1 MEFRILG
8 PVEVWARGTRVEPG
22 PPRQRGV
29 LAALAV
35 DAGRPVSM
43 ETVVDRVWGPA
54 QSDRTRHTL
63 HVYVGRIRK
72 MLDDAGGEARLL
84 LRSGGYVLD
93 VDADRVDA
101 LRFRRLVEKARDPGL
116 ADAPRAEVLR
126 QALDLWRGTPLADVP
141 GEWAERVREGWTQR
155 RTDVV
160 VAWAQAELRLGRPTH
175 VIGTVSE
182 LISENPLVEPMV
194 AVYMRALAA
203 GGRGAE
209 ALETYARTQ
218 RLLADQLGADPGAD
232 LRGLHQAILRGNLD
246 TTVAP
251 DSPAASAR
259 PGTPTLPATGAAKAS
274 PVAPAQLPLDV
285 YGFTG
290 RARELDHL
298 DALRAGAGEQ
308 PTALVLAV
316 LSGSAGVGK
325 TALAVHWAHRVR
337 QHFPDGQ
344 LYVNL
349 RGFDPTGAAV
359 APADAMRGFL
369 DALGA
374 ERVPAGLEAQTGL
387 YRSLLVGRRMLV
399 VLDNARD
406 SEQVRPLLPGTPGCF
421 VLITSRSQLPG
432 LVAAE
437 GAHPLAVELL
447 PEEDARQL
455 LTRRMGAAR
464 VASDPSAVDAIITGC
479 ARLPLALAV
488 VAARAVTNPG
498 FPLASLAG
506 ELRREL
512 NRDVHQPAGTDL
524 DAFAGGDLAT
534 DVRSVFSWSYR
545 TLSSPAAR
553 LFRLLGL
560 HAGPDLTVSG
570 AASLIGWPVRA
581 TEEMLTELA
590 RAHLVAEHKPGR
602 FTFHDLLRAYATELA
617 RSYDEED
624 ARHAAVRRM
633 LDFYLHSAMN
643 ANWQLDPS
651 REPVAPIAMSEGAR
665 HDVFATLDEAMSW
678 FEAEH
683 AALIA
688 AVRQAE
694 AGGFDAH
701 VWQLAWAVSTY
712 NDRLGHWIDQITI
725 MRMALDATRRLDDR
739 NATAIAH
746 RGLALVYSRLARY
759 DEADTHCKRAL
770 EIYRELDDKLGQAL
784 GYQNLCWVAGLQRR
798 HREALGYAQR
808 ALPLFR
814 ELDHTLGHASTL
826 NDMGWFHSML
836 GNYDEAL
843 VACREALALF
853 EKLNL
858 HSAQANTWDTVGFAY
873 HKKGSYSDAVAS
885 YEYAL
890 ELFNELGHRYGH
902 AETLG
907 HLGDTY
913 AAMGSPDLARDAW
926 QRSLATLEELNHG
939 DADQI
944 RAKLNGL

>member
-1 MEFRILG
+1 MDFRILG

-93 VDADRVDA
+93 VDAERVDA
-101 LRFRRLVEKARDPGL
+101 LRFRRLVDQARDPGL

-141 GEWAERVREGWTQR
+141 GEWAERVREGWEQR

-160 VAWAQAELRLGRPTH
+160 VAWAQAELRLGRPAH

-194 AVYMRALAA
+194 AVYMRALATA
-203 GGRGAE
+203 GRGAE

-232 LRGLHQAILRGNLD
+232 LRGLHQSILRGELD
-246 TTVAP
+246 GVSPQAAP
-251 DSPAASAR
+251 VSPAAVPPAPPAPPPVPAAR
-259 PGTPTLPATGAAKAS
+259 GAT
-274 PVAPAQLPLDV
+274 PAQLPLDV

-290 RARELDHL
+290 RASELAHL
-298 DALRAGAGEQ
+298 DALRAGTGEQ
-308 PTALVLAV
+308 PTAVVLAV

-337 QHFPDGQ
+337 EHFPDGQ

-359 APADAMRGFL
+359 APADAMRGLL

-374 ERVPAGLEAQTGL
+374 ERIPTSLEAQTGL
-387 YRSLLVGRRMLV
+387 YRSLLVGRRVLV

-406 SEQVRPLLPGTPGCF
+406 AEQVRPLLPGTPGCF

-437 GAHPLAVELL
+437 GAHPLAVDLL

-464 VASDPSAVDAIITGC
+464 VASDPSAVDAIISGC

-512 NRDVHQPAGTDL
+512 IRGPVGTDL

-545 TLSSPAAR
+545 TLGSPAAR

-560 HAGPDLTVSG
+560 HAGPDLTVGG

-581 TEEMLTELA
+581 TEEMLSELA
-590 RAHLVAEHKPGR
+590 RAHLVAEYLPGR

-617 RSYDEED
+617 HSYDEED

-651 REPVAPIAMSEGAR
+651 REPVAPIAMSDGAR
-665 HDVFATLDEAMSW
+665 HDIFATLEEAMAW

-694 AGGFDAH
+694 AAGLDAH

-712 NDRLGHWIDQITI
+712 NDRLGHWVDQITI

-798 HREALGYAQR
+798 NREALGYAQR

-814 ELDHTLGHASTL
+814 ELNHTLGHASTL

-873 HKKGSYSDAVAS
+873 HKKGSYSDAIAS

-890 ELFNELGHRYGH
+890 ELFHELGHRYGH

-913 AAMGSPDLARDAW
+913 AAMGSPDLARDVY
-926 QRSLATLEELNHG
+926 QRSLATLEELNHA

-944 RAKLNGL
+944 RAKLNAL

>member
-1 MEFRILG
+1 MEFRLLG
-8 PVEVWARGTRVEPG
+8 PVEVWARGVRVEPG

-72 MLDDAGGEARLL
+72 MLDDAGGDARLL
-84 LRSGGYVLD
+84 LRSGGYALD
-93 VDADRVDA
+93 VDAERVDA
-101 LRFRRLVEKARDPGL
+101 LRFRRLVDRARDPGL
-116 ADAPRAEVLR
+116 VDATRAEVLR
-126 QALDLWRGTPLADVP
+126 KALDLWRGIPLADVP
-141 GEWAERVREGWTQR
+141 GEWAERVREGWVQR
-155 RTDVV
+155 RTEVLV
-160 VAWAQAELRLGRPTH
+160 SWGQAELRLGRPAS
-175 VIGTVSE
+175 VIATTGE
-182 LISENPLVEPMV
+182 LIGEYPLVEPLV

-203 GGRGAE
+203 AGRGAE
-209 ALETYARTQ
+209 ALETFARTQ

-232 LRGLHQAILRGNLD
+232 LRGLHQAILRGELD
-246 TTVAP
+246 TPPAEPV
-251 DSPAASAR
+251 SPAPAPRPTTPAVAR
-259 PGTPTLPATGAAKAS
+259 GN
-274 PVAPAQLPLDV
+274 VPAQLPLDV
-285 YGFTG
+285 YGFSG
-290 RARELDHL
+290 RASELAHL
-298 DALRAGAGEQ
+298 DALRAGADQQ
-308 PTALVLAV
+308 PTAMLLAV
-316 LSGSAGVGK
+316 LSGTAGVGK

-349 RGFDPTGAAV
+349 RGFDPTGAV
-359 APADAMRGFL
+359 VGPADAMRGFL
-369 DALGA
+369 DALVA
-374 ERVPAGLEAQTGL
+374 DRIPSGLEAQIGL

-406 SEQVRPLLPGTPGCF
+406 AEQVRPLLPGTPGCF
-421 VLITSRSQLPG
+421 VLITSRNQLPG

-437 GAHPLAVELL
+437 GAQPLSVELL
-447 PEEDARQL
+447 PDEDARQL
-455 LTRRMGAAR
+455 LTRRMGADR
-464 VASDPSAVDAIITGC
+464 VAADRSAIDAIITGC

-506 ELRREL
+506 ELRDAR
-512 NRDVHQPAGTDL
+512 TDL

-545 TLSSPAAR
+545 TLTPPAAR

-560 HAGPDLTVSG
+560 HAGPDITVGG
-570 AASLIGWPVRA
+570 AASLAGWPVRA
-581 TEEMLTELA
+581 AEDLLTELA
-590 RAHLVAEHKPGR
+590 RAHLVAEHTPGR
-602 FTFHDLLRAYATELA
+602 FTFHDLLRAYATELTH
-617 RSYDEED
+617 SYDEED

-633 LDFYLHSAMN
+633 LDFYLHSAVN

-651 REPVAPIAMSEGAR
+651 REPVTPIPMSDGAR
-665 HDVFATLDEAMSW
+665 HDTFATLDEAMAW

-683 AALIA
+683 AALMT

-694 AGGFDAH
+694 AGGFDTH
-701 VWQLAWAVSTY
+701 VWQLGWAVSTY

-725 MRMALDATRRLDDR
+725 MRMALDATRRLEDR

-759 DEADTHCKRAL
+759 DEADTHCTRAL
-770 EIYRELDDKLGQAL
+770 EIYRELDDRLGQAL

-798 HREALGYAQR
+798 NREALGYAQR

-814 ELDHTLGHASTL
+814 ELNHTLGHASTL

-873 HKKGSYSDAVAS
+873 HKKGSYADAVAS

-890 ELFNELGHRYGH
+890 ELFQELGHRYGH

-913 AAMGSPDLARDAW
+913 AAMGSPELARDAW
-926 QRSLATLEELNHG
+926 QRSLETLEELKHA

-944 RAKLNGL
+944 RAKLHALDAA